1 MAGNGDE
8 LVVHYSSLQ
17 ATASDINGAAAVI
30 QREIEAMKSAVG
42 KVAEGWKGEA
52 HTAMTQTQTR
62 LQHQADEIKQTL
74 ESVAKLILSGG
85 DHYQAT
91 DRKSAGLFGH

>member
-1 MAGNGDE
+1 MAGHGE

-17 ATASDINGAAAVI
+17 ATASDIKGAAAVI

-42 KVAEGWKGEA
+42 KVAEGWQGEA
-52 HTAMTQTQTR
+52 NTAMVQAQNQ
-62 LQHQADEIKQTL
+62 LQQRADHIKQIL
-74 ESVAKLILSGG
+74 EDVSRRIVTGG

>member
-1 MAGNGDE
+1 MAGQDE

-17 ATASDINGAAAVI
+17 ATASDIKGAAAVI

-42 KVAEGWKGEA
+42 KVAEGWQGEA
-52 HTAMTQTQTR
+52 HTAMKQAQDQ
-62 LQHQADEIKQTL
+62 LQKRADHIKQIL
-74 ESVAKLILSGG
+74 EKVSQDILTGG

-91 DRKSAGLFGH
+91 DRKSAGLFS